1 MQFIVQSEIKLSS
14 VECHIH
20 LGAAGS
26 AVALHI
32 FGFSFAHPL
41 LFLSLECV
49 RNTSSSTQCR
59 VEALW
64 ERRCLCFCG
73 SSRVMVLVQRSSE
86 WWVGRGRSRV
96 GTGTAIFTCT
106 LNLLLSGFE
115 ISAHLCFWLLNRAE
129 WKGAFLLKKRIL
141 EWVNMFTRV
150 SMGLFGDWAKTACG
164 VKVALHTN
172 TTHRFNFRC
181 HLWNQ
186 FFVPIPFF
194 GQESVS
200 SIHWIY
206 G

>member
-129 WKGAFLLKKRIL
+129 WKGAFLLKKKNIG
-141 EWVNMFTRV
+141 
-150 SMGLFGDWAKTACG
+150 MGKYVYKSEHGFIWGLGKNCMWCQG
-164 VKVALHTN
+164 G
-172 TTHRFNFRC
+172 TTQKHNS
-181 HLWNQ
+181 Q
-186 FFVPIPFF
+186 I
-194 GQESVS
+194 
-200 SIHWIY
+200 
-206 G
+206 